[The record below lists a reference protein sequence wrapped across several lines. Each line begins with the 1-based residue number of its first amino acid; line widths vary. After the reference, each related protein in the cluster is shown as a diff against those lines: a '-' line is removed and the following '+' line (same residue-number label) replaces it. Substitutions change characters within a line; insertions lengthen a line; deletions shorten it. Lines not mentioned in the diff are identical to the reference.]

1 MQVDRLVNQRKSG
14 NFFSTGLTS
23 LKSIII
29 TMIIFTFAFFAASNL
44 LAGSSSAAVQV
55 SAVVL
60 SKCKINSGEVSFG
73 NYDPTSENETSP
85 LNAAGNFSISCTK
98 NTTATISIDQ
108 GQYSG
113 QAAGTSRAMKSS
125 VDSHY
130 LSYDL
135 YLDASRSTVWN
146 TTNQATYTAT
156 GGAAPTAFPIYAKVP
171 GSQDV
176 SDGQYSD
183 VVTVTAV
190 F

>member
-1 MQVDRLVNQRKSG
+1 MQFDRLVQQGKLNSFKSR
-14 NFFSTGLTS
+14 LTS
-23 LKSIII
+23 LSQIII
-29 TMIIFTFAFFAASNL
+29 AMIIFMFTSFAASNL
-44 LAGSSSAAVQV
+44 MAGSSSAAVQV
-55 SAVVL
+55 SAVVN

-73 NYDPTSENETSP
+73 NYDPASENESAP

-98 NTTATISIDQ
+98 NTSATISIDQ
-108 GQYSG
+108 GQYAG
-113 QAAGTSRAMKSS
+113 QAAGASRAMKNTTGSN
-125 VDSHY
+125 Y

-135 YLDASRSTVWN
+135 YLDANMSTVWN
-146 TTNQATYTAT
+146 TSNQATYTAT

-171 GSQDV
+171 ASQDV

>member
-1 MQVDRLVNQRKSG
+1 MQFGRLVHYRKLG
-14 NFFSTGLTS
+14 NSFTTRLTS
-23 LKSIII
+23 LRTVIIP
-29 TMIIFTFAFFAASNL
+29 MIIFTFAFFAASNL

-55 SAVVL
+55 SAVVN

-73 NYDPTSENETSP
+73 SYDPASEHETAP
-85 LNAAGNFSISCTK
+85 LNAAGNLSISCTK
-98 NTTATISIDQ
+98 NTSATISIDQ
-108 GQYSG
+108 GQYAG

-125 VDSHY
+125 VGSNY

-135 YLDASRSTVWN
+135 YLDANMATVWN
-146 TTNQATYTAT
+146 STNQATYTAT